1 MGRLILPEKM
11 VKLVNMTKETR
22 YTELGVKFVEHD
34 APNIQMGDNKM
45 RCVIKE
51 TKPGTKFYNF
61 FNKGDQII
69 AINGT
74 SCTDPMTAEKQLK
87 ELVGNFNVN
96 VLRASPPS
104 SAVHAKAAP

>member
-51 TKPGTKFYNF
+51 TKPGTKFDLF

-69 AINGT
+69 AINGNP
-74 SCTDPMTAEKQLK
+74 CTDPRDAAKQLK
-87 ELVGNFNVN
+87 ELVGEFSVK
-96 VLRASPPS
+96 VLRASLT
-104 SAVHAKAAP
+104 SAVPAKATP